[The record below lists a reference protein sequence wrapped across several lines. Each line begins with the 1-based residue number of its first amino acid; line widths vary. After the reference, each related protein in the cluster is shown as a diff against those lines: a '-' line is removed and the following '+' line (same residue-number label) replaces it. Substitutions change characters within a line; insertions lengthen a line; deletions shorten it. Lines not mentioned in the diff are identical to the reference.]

1 MTKMIGL
8 LSINYKN
15 APIDIRE
22 KFDFSN
28 KEKSLFYQILKNK
41 NIISGLMILSTC
53 NRTEIYFENEVI
65 TSEENK
71 LIHSVLR
78 ELVVF
83 KSFHDSLSPYV
94 EIKTSHDVTE
104 HIFRLVCGLE
114 SMIIGE
120 YQIVEQIKDSF
131 SFSKKQNILTPVLE
145 RMIQKSFEVNK
156 FIRTNT
162 DIDKG
167 AVSISYAVVEKLSR
181 KLDFSSLKILIVGA
195 GETSLLTIKHL
206 IKKQLKQV
214 CVVNRSI
221 EKAKA
226 LANKYNIK
234 FEKFDNL
241 INLMSSYDVVI
252 FSTSSKKSL
261 VSFEQTNAIVENR
274 KHKNITLVD
283 LSVPRNLP
291 NEISHI
297 QGVDLINIDNLK
309 DQINAN
315 YKKRKSEIIKAEQL
329 IDSFLGEFDQWTSS
343 RELRP
348 SILAIKEQFNSL
360 LGSENDRA
368 KFSNNLIRKIK
379 DVSEN
384 GKNKNVISIINKIF
398 SHNE

>member
-1 MTKMIGL
+1 MIGL

-22 KFDFSN
+22 KFDFSD
-28 KEKSLFYQILKNK
+28 KEKSLFYEILKNK
-41 NIISGLMILSTC
+41 NVVSGLMILSTC
-53 NRTEIYFENEVI
+53 NRTELYFEHEVI
-65 TSEENK
+65 SSEENK
-71 LIHSVLR
+71 LFHSILR

-83 KSFHDSLSPYV
+83 KSFYESLSPFV
-94 EIKTSHDVTE
+94 EIKTGHDATE
-104 HIFRLVCGLE
+104 HLFRLVCGLE

-131 SFSKKQNILTPVLE
+131 SFSKNHNTLTPILE

-167 AVSISYAVVEKLSR
+167 AVSISYAVVEKLS
-181 KLDFSSLKILIVGA
+181 KNLDFSSLKILIVGA

-206 IKKQLKQV
+206 VKKQLKQV

-226 LANKYNIK
+226 LSKKYNIK

-241 INLMSSYDVVI
+241 NDLMLSYDVVI

-261 VSFEQTNAIVENR
+261 VSFEQTNAIVKER
-274 KHKNITLVD
+274 KQKNITLVD

-291 NEISHI
+291 HEISRI
-297 QGVDLINIDNLK
+297 DGVNLINIDNLK

-315 YKKRKSEIIKAEQL
+315 YKKRKSEIVKAEQL
-329 IDSFLGEFDQWTSS
+329 IISFLGDFDQWTSS

-348 SILAIKEQFNSL
+348 SILAIKEQFSSL
-360 LGSENDRA
+360 LVSENDRT

>member
-1 MTKMIGL
+1 MIGL

-22 KFDFSN
+22 KFDFSD
-28 KEKSLFYQILKNK
+28 KEKTLFYEILKIK
-41 NIISGLMILSTC
+41 KIVSGLMILSTC

-65 TSEENK
+65 RSEENK
-71 LIHSVLR
+71 LIHNILR

-83 KSFHDSLSPYV
+83 KSFHESLSPYV
-94 EIKTSHDVTE
+94 EIKNGHDATE

-131 SFSKKQNILTPVLE
+131 SFSKTHNTLTPVLE

-167 AVSISYAVVEKLSR
+167 AVSISYAVVEKISR
-181 KLDFSSLKILIVGA
+181 NLDFSSLKILIVGA
-195 GETSLLTIKHL
+195 GETSLLTIKYL
-206 IKKQLKQV
+206 IKKQPEQV

-234 FEKFDNL
+234 FEKFEKLSD
-241 INLMSSYDVVI
+241 LMSSYDVVI
-252 FSTSSKKSL
+252 FSTSSKKPL
-261 VSFEQTNAIVENR
+261 VSFEQTNAIIKER
-274 KHKNITLVD
+274 KQKNITLVD
-283 LSVPRNLP
+283 LSVPRNIP
-291 NEISHI
+291 HEISHI